1 MLFSILPPNQS
12 AMGFFDSIFRDNNF
26 PPLVSVAADEIHSMV
41 QTGRYMFASATG
53 YLLEN
58 EVLEDDLSSM
68 DELINNGEQH
78 IRRVVF
84 EHLSMHPEQDL
95 IFCLKLVSIVNEA
108 ERIGDL
114 AKSIAKVANLAH
126 KPRMGHLVVPL
137 REYRDAV
144 LQMFL
149 RLEEGFF
156 RGNEDEAYM
165 IMQTHQDLKKK
176 VAGYIIDLAAEENVT
191 GNEGVIYALSARML
205 NRASAHIANMAS
217 TVVSPIDM
225 IRRTAAWPED
235 D

>member
-1 MLFSILPPNQS
+1 
-12 AMGFFDSIFRDNNF
+12 
-26 PPLVSVAADEIHSMV
+26 
-41 QTGRYMFASATG
+41 MFASATG

-58 EVLEDDLSSM
+58 EVLEDDLSEM
-68 DELINNGEQH
+68 DESINHGEQH

-84 EHLSMHPEQDL
+84 EHLSLHPEQDL
-95 IFCLKLVSIVNEA
+95 IFCLKLISIVNEA

-114 AKSIAKVANLAH
+114 AKSIGKVADLAQ
-126 KPRMGHLVVPL
+126 KPRMGDLVMPL
-137 REYRDAV
+137 REFRDSI

-165 IMQTHQDLKKK
+165 IMQTHQEMKQQVKT
-176 VAGYIIDLAAEENVT
+176 YIMELAASEKIT
-191 GNEGVIYALSARML
+191 GNEGIIYALGARML
-205 NRASAHIANMAS
+205 NRVSAHIANMAS
-217 TVVSPIDM
+217 TVVSPIDQ